1 LAGLRRGRGGGVGGV
16 QQLGLSRA
24 HIITGACSGGA
35 ERRDGCRV
43 RYWIGMAVLGEG
55 VFSAAGQGRRE

>member
-1 LAGLRRGRGGGVGGV
+1 VGGV